1 MIVRAYWLQRLSELK
16 RQYELSE
23 SLLTLL
29 KPEVWTQLKAVW
41 QTVFQYLSLPP
52 LLSEH
57 LEANHHA
64 VAEYTATA
72 VWALEG
78 LYFYQDVTRFDELS
92 EQLKER
98 FRKIRQSFPES
109 ESRLHTT
116 EQEITLLSQLLG
128 RTMRY
133 YSIESAQQ
141 AIIQYEKEDTHPPA
155 YVSFWLGYFYGVEKA
170 SESQYED
177 YFTHAHADSPESLQR
192 LIEAYRYSVRPLYPN
207 RITDTEKKVTL
218 FKNHAVNHID
228 RNKRF
233 WASAGMQVASDFI
246 LSKAS
251 LLDAPAEKKALIEPL
266 IKELEAEKKKAI
278 HADDVAY
285 QIYLSHALLSAD
297 EQRLVYTSTDWGRR
311 QVLTEKLILECE
323 RYACPYAKAQALIRK
338 AEDMLTFAQD
348 GNLSAQEKKNL
359 TAGKILNEWKEAL
372 RLLKEDDRWIEL
384 EQVYRMMA
392 QTQYRLASNPH
403 HVLDALHEGHKYA
416 SKKQEIGGGYVVH
429 RLFAYTVEIF
439 TQEKDSYGVSWM
451 IDYLPDYFR
460 LQEQYLKSLTPEILT
475 QTGQTEW
482 NHYRSTFLKFKEVA
496 GLHSRTFL
504 RYQLFTI
511 KNMECTAILAEDA
524 IGVQYASDL
533 WQEWHSPMNP
543 LSVLQADWQDAK
555 DVGDNFQNIL
565 LNRAVTLMKGD
576 LPRTAEHL
584 PFSYR
589 NLRNYVALGQINR
602 LGFFDQMNETSQ
614 KSLET
619 GIRLLLADIFQDR
632 KEIEGLFD
640 LPRFLVNKAG
650 QKPFDADELCA
661 VQGIQFAAARRYAKL
676 FAEKGLL
683 KPDDKLKNHYSVH
696 KEFIQ
701 RYYLDQKEKKGG

>member
-1 MIVRAYWLQRLSELK
+1 
-16 RQYELSE
+16 
-23 SLLTLL
+23 
-29 KPEVWTQLKAVW
+29 VW

-52 LLSEH
+52 LLSDN

-64 VAEYTATA
+64 LAEYMETAL
-72 VWALEG
+72 WALEG
-78 LYFYQDVTRFDELS
+78 LYFYRDVTRFDELS
-92 EQLKER
+92 ESLKER

-109 ESRLHTT
+109 ESRIRQT
-116 EQEITLLSQLLG
+116 EREMLLLEVLLG
-128 RTMRY
+128 RMTCY
-133 YSIESAQQ
+133 NSIESAQQ
-141 AIIQYEKEDTHPPA
+141 AISDYENEVNHPPA
-155 YVSFWLGYFYGVEKA
+155 SVSFWLAYFYGQEAVSEK
-170 SESQYED
+170 
-177 YFTHAHADSPESLQR
+177 YFANAHSGSPESLQR
-192 LIEAYRYSVRPLYPN
+192 LIDAYRISVRPLLPN
-207 RITDTEKKVTL
+207 RLSDTEKKVTL

-233 WASAGMQVASDFI
+233 WASAGMQVATDFI
-246 LSKAS
+246 LAKAT

-266 IKELEAEKKKAI
+266 IRELEAEQKKAI
-278 HADDVAY
+278 HAEDLAY
-285 QIYLSHALLSAD
+285 QIYLSHALLTAD
-297 EQRLVYTSTDWGRR
+297 EQRSAYTSADWGRR
-311 QVLTEKLILECE
+311 QALAEKLLQACE
-323 RYACPYAKAQALIRK
+323 SYACPYTKAQALIRK
-338 AEDMLTFAQD
+338 AGFMLRFAQD
-348 GNLSAQEKKNL
+348 GNLSAQEKKHL

-372 RLLKEDDRWIEL
+372 RILKEDDRWIEL

-392 QTQYRLASNPH
+392 QTQFLLASHPH

-416 SKKQEIGGGYVVH
+416 SKKQVFGGGFVVH
-429 RLFAYTVEIF
+429 RLFAYATEVF
-439 TQEKDSYGVSWM
+439 LQEKERYGVSW
-451 IDYLPDYFR
+451 IIEYLPDYFR
-460 LQEQYLKSLTPEILT
+460 LQEQYLKSLTPEMLAE
-475 QTGQTEW
+475 TGQKEW
-482 NHYRSTFLKFKEVA
+482 HNYRQTFLKFSEVA

-511 KNMECTAILAEDA
+511 KVMECSAILAGDT
-524 IGVQYASDL
+524 IGVQYASML

-543 LSVLQADWQDAK
+543 LSLLQADWQDAK
-555 DVGDNFQNIL
+555 EVGDHFEKIL
-565 LNRAVTLMKGD
+565 LNRAVTMMKGD
-576 LPRTAEHL
+576 LPRTGEHL

-602 LGFFDQMNETSQ
+602 LGFFELMNETSQ

-619 GIRLLLADIFQDR
+619 GIRWLLADIFQDR

-650 QKPFDADELCA
+650 QKPFNADELCA

-701 RYYLDQKEKKGG
+701 RYYLDNKGKRGR